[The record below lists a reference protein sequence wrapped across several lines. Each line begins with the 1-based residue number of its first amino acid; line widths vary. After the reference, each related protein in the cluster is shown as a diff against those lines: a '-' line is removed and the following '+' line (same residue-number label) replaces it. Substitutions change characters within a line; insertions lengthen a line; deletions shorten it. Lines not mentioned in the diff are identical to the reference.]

1 MSTMSTEQLSHRGE
15 VGVANQAETE
25 WTVVDVNGQPRV
37 HTPDSEELTLF
48 APPLLRFEA
57 VVREIDAIERR
68 MQSGETSDIL
78 SIKHDLLSVEVWQL
92 RELCVS
98 MGLLPETIQ

>member
-1 MSTMSTEQLSHRGE
+1 MSTEQLSRRQE
-15 VGVANQAETE
+15 LATSDQPEAE
-25 WTVVDVNGQPRV
+25 WTVIDVNGQPRV
-37 HTPDSEELTLF
+37 HTPRNKELDLL

-57 VVREIDAIERR
+57 ILREIDAIEHR

-78 SIKHDLLSVEVWQL
+78 SIKHTLLSVEVEPL

-98 MGLLPETIQ
+98 MGLLPGTIQ